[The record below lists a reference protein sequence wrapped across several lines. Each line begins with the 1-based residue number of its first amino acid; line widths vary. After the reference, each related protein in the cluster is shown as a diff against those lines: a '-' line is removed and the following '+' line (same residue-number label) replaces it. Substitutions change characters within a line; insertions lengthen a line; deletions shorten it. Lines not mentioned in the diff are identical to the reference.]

1 MNAIQSLDDPETELF
16 RKLVAKDI
24 ELYQRAIEELS
35 WEDIL

>member
-1 MNAIQSLDDPETELF
+1 MNAIQDLDDPETELF

-24 ELYQRAIEELS
+24 ELYQREMEELR